1 MKQFSDTIRLKN
13 MTFYAHHGFYEA
25 ERELGQKFE
34 VDIEVK
40 CDLQPASL
48 QDNLKNT
55 IDYRSIYRIAKDTF
69 ENYKFKLIETVAEKI
84 ADKILALPGILNV
97 LIRVRKPH
105 VPLNG
110 LLDYV
115 EIEIF
120 REIKGKK

>member
-1 MKQFSDTIRLKN
+1 MDRIRLKN
-13 MTFYAHHGFYEA
+13 IIFYAHHGFYEA
-25 ERELGQKFE
+25 ERVLGQKFE
-34 VDIEVK
+34 IDIEVE
-40 CDLQPASL
+40 CDLGEPAQEDDL
-48 QDNLKNT
+48 NLT
-55 IDYRSIYRIAKDTF
+55 IDYRKIYQIARESF

-84 ADKILALPGILNV
+84 ATEVLTLPGIRNI

-120 REIKGKK
+120 RERKDY

>member
-1 MKQFSDTIRLKN
+1 MDIIRLKN
-13 MTFYAHHGFYEA
+13 ITFYAHHGFYEA

-34 VDIEVK
+34 VDIEVSCNLK
-40 CDLQPASL
+40 PAS
-48 QDNLKNT
+48 DDDDLKKT
-55 IDYRSIYRIAKDTF
+55 VDYRAIYHIAKETF
-69 ENYKFKLIETVAEKI
+69 ENYKFKLIETVAQQM
-84 ADKILALPGILNV
+84 ADRILNQPGILNV

-120 REIKGKK
+120 REK

>member
-1 MKQFSDTIRLKN
+1 LDIIRLKN
-13 MTFYAHHGFYEA
+13 ITFYAHHGFYEA

-34 VDIEVK
+34 VDIELR
-40 CDLQPASL
+40 CDLHQAA
-48 QDNLKNT
+48 QEDDLKKT
-55 IDYRSIYRIAKDTF
+55 MDYRAIFQIAKETF

-84 ADKILALPGILNV
+84 AQRILLLPDVETV

-120 REIKGKK
+120 RDKANSAAL

>member
-1 MKQFSDTIRLKN
+1 MDRIRLKN
-13 MTFYAHHGFYEA
+13 IIFYAHHGYYEA

-34 VDIEVK
+34 IDIEVD
-40 CDLQPASL
+40 CDLRSPAKEDRL
-48 QDNLKNT
+48 TQT
-55 IDYRSIYRIAKDTF
+55 VDYRHIYKIAKETF

-84 ADKILALPGILNV
+84 AQEVLSMSTINSV

-115 EIEIF
+115 EVEIF
-120 REIKGKK
+120 RGRENK